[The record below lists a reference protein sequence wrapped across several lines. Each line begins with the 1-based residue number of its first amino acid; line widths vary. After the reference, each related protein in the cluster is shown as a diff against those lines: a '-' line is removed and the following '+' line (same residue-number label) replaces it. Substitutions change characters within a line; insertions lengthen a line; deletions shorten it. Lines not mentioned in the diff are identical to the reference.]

1 MNLVYIHGLDST
13 ANSVKGQLLE
23 RYCARHHPDISV
35 HRPDLNQSPER
46 VFGYLTDVVAE
57 LSTDAKTVLVGS
69 SLGGYFA
76 SIVSN
81 HMGCGALLLNPSTQP
96 HVTLQRFQD
105 NAHADTLE
113 SASKNNS
120 DSNSDETLY
129 TTTGGWVMTRADL
142 TWFADHQLTA
152 IHCPDKVAALIKDG
166 DELLDAQIS
175 KQFYQAKGATV
186 IMQEGGDH
194 RFSDFA
200 KHLPLVIDIVQQLSS

>member
-1 MNLVYIHGLDST
+1 
-13 ANSVKGQLLE
+13 
-23 RYCARHHPDISV
+23 
-35 HRPDLNQSPER
+35 
-46 VFGYLTDVVAE
+46 
-57 LSTDAKTVLVGS
+57 
-69 SLGGYFA
+69 
-76 SIVSN
+76 
-81 HMGCGALLLNPSTQP
+81 NPSTQP

-113 SASKNNS
+113 SASENNS

-129 TTTGGWVMTRADL
+129 TTTGGWAMTRADL

-200 KHLPLVIDIVQQLSS
+200 QHLPLVIDIVQQLSS